1 MKNTSILDIALNLK
15 QKELLFFPTGGF
27 GKNII
32 IFGVDMNS
40 PAYIDIK
47 KKSILVLGEGPT
59 QWLDDTTLTSE
70 KNIQLILKVIIKGY
84 IVWGYIIMEQIIIY
98 LFTELK
104 FIKLKQK
111 TLKSM

>member
-1 MKNTSILDIALNLK
+1 M

-40 PAYIDIK
+40 SAHIDIK
-47 KKSILVLGEGPT
+47 KKSILVLGEGST

-84 IVWGYIIMEQIIIY
+84 IVWAYIIMEQIVIY

-111 TLKSM
+111 TLKSMQFNYV